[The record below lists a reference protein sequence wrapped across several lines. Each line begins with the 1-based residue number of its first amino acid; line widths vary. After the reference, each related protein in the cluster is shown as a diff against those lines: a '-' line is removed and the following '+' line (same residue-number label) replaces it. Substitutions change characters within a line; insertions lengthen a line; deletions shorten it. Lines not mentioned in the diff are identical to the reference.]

1 MIRVQPLESRSPA
14 VSPSVPPGASPLVSR
29 ASGPLVG
36 EMRVPGDK
44 SISHRALM
52 LGALAVGETTISG
65 LLEGEDV
72 LRTAAAMRALGAR
85 IDEGQAAKD
94 GIWRIRGRGIGG
106 LAEPG
111 DVLDMG
117 NAGTGARLLM
127 GLLASHRLTAFLTG
141 DASLRGRPMGRV
153 AAPLRLMGAEIV
165 SRGGDRLPLAVIGTA
180 EPMPITYRL
189 PVPSAQ
195 VKSAVLLA
203 GLNTPGE
210 TTVIEPEPTRD
221 HTELMLRHFGAS
233 LRVEAL
239 AEGRAVT
246 LIGQPELT
254 GQAIRVPA
262 DPSSAAFPLVAA
274 LLCPGSRLRLPGVG
288 MNPHRI
294 GLIDTLREMGADI
307 VAENPRTEAGEP
319 VADLIVGASELT
331 GVEVP
336 AARAP
341 SMIDEYP
348 ILAVAAACARGRT
361 VMRGLAEL
369 RVKESDRL
377 AAVAGGLAAC
387 GVVVEAGPDS
397 LIVEGSGSPPPG
409 GAVIPSGLDH
419 RIAMA
424 FLVLGMAASAPV
436 GVDDAAPI
444 ETSFPGFAVLM
455 NGIGARIAAPEA

>member
-1 MIRVQPLESRSPA
+1 MQPLESRSPA

-274 LLCPGSRLRLPGVG
+274 LLCPGSRLSLPGVG

-387 GVVVEAGPDS
+387 GVAVEAGPDS

-444 ETSFPGFAVLM
+444 ETSFPGFAALM

>member
-1 MIRVQPLESRSPA
+1 VQPLVSHPA
-14 VSPSVPPGASPLVSR
+14 GA
-29 ASGPLVG
+29 LVG
-36 EMRVPGDK
+36 TVKVPGDK

-52 LGALAVGETTISG
+52 IGALAVGETTIEG

-72 LRTAAAMRALGAR
+72 LRTAAAMRALGAQIER
-85 IDEGQAAKD
+85 GQVEQGSAERSAD
-94 GIWRIRGRGIGG
+94 GVWRVHGRGIGG
-106 LAEPG
+106 LAEPA

-127 GLLASHRLTAFLTG
+127 GLLASHRLTAFMTG
-141 DASLRGRPMGRV
+141 DASLRRRPMGRV

-165 SRGGDRLPLAVIGTA
+165 ARGGDRLPLAVIGAA

-195 VKSAVLLA
+195 VKSALLLA

-221 HTELMLRHFGAS
+221 HTELMLRHYGAT
-233 LRVEAL
+233 LRVEQV

-246 LIGQPELT
+246 IVGQPELA
-254 GQAIRVPA
+254 GRAIRVPG

-274 LLCPGSRLRLPGVG
+274 LIRPGSRLRLAGIG

-294 GLIDTLREMGADI
+294 GLIETLREMGADI
-307 VAENPRTEAGEP
+307 ALENARDAAGEP
-319 VADLIVGASELT
+319 VADLVVQASELR

-336 AARAP
+336 AERAP

-348 ILAVAAACARGRT
+348 ILAVAAACAGGRT

-377 AAVAGGLAAC
+377 AAVANGLAAC
-387 GVVVEAGPDS
+387 GVKVAAGEDS
-397 LIVEGSGSPPPG
+397 LTVDGTGRPPAG
-409 GAVIPSGLDH
+409 GATIPTGLDH

-424 FLVLGMAASAPV
+424 FLVLGMAAGAPV

-444 ETSFPGFAVLM
+444 DTSFPGFAGLM
-455 NGIGARIAAPEA
+455 NGLGARIVPGTSEAA